1 MNTTATN
8 RSPELDA
15 VRRLLFPNLT
25 TADGW
30 ERIDRAFSGAA
41 DPKRVQAIEERASEL
56 VLLEGLKELETEL
69 DTD

>member
-56 VLLEGLKELETEL
+56 VLLEGMKELETEL

>member
-1 MNTTATN
+1 MNTTSAN
-8 RSPELDA
+8 RSPELDQ

-30 ERIDRAFSGAA
+30 ARIDRAFTGAA
-41 DPKRVQAIEERASEL
+41 DPNRVRAIEERASEL

>member
-41 DPKRVQAIEERASEL
+41 DPKRVSAIEERASEL
-56 VLLEGLKELETEL
+56 VLLEGMKELETEL

>member
-1 MNTTATN
+1 MNTTAAN
-8 RSPELDA
+8 RSPELDE

-25 TADGW
+25 TAEGW
-30 ERIDRAFSGAA
+30 AQIDRAFSGAA
-41 DPKRVQAIEERASEL
+41 DPNRVRAIEERASEL

>member
-41 DPKRVQAIEERASEL
+41 DPKRVRAIEERASEL

>member
-41 DPKRVQAIEERASEL
+41 DPKRVQAIEECASEL
-56 VLLEGLKELETEL
+56 VLLEGMKELETDL

>member
-1 MNTTATN
+1 MNTTAAN
-8 RSPELDA
+8 RSPELDE

-25 TADGW
+25 PAAGW
-30 ERIDRAFSGAA
+30 AQIDRAFGGAA
-41 DPKRVQAIEERASEL
+41 DPNRVRAIEERASEL

>member
-1 MNTTATN
+1 MKTTAAN
-8 RSPELDA
+8 RSPELDQ

-30 ERIDRAFSGAA
+30 AQIDRAFSGAA
-41 DPKRVQAIEERASEL
+41 DPKRVQAIEDRALEL
-56 VLLEGLKELETEL
+56 VLVEGLKELETEL

>member
-25 TADGW
+25 AADGW
-30 ERIDRAFSGAA
+30 AQIDRAFSGAA
-41 DPKRVQAIEERASEL
+41 DPNRVRAIEECASEI

-69 DTD
+69 DRH

>member
-41 DPKRVQAIEERASEL
+41 DPKRVQAIEECASEL
-56 VLLEGLKELETEL
+56 VLLEGMKELETEL

>member
-69 DTD
+69 DMH

>member
-1 MNTTATN
+1 MNTTAAN
-8 RSPELDA
+8 RSPELDE

-30 ERIDRAFSGAA
+30 AQIDRAFSGAA
-41 DPKRVQAIEERASEL
+41 DPNRVRAIEERASEL

-69 DTD
+69 DSD

>member
-41 DPKRVQAIEERASEL
+41 DPKRVRAIEERASEL
-56 VLLEGLKELETEL
+56 VLLEGMKELETEL

>member
-1 MNTTATN
+1 MNQTATN
-8 RSPELDA
+8 RSPELDE

-30 ERIDRAFSGAA
+30 ERIDRAVSGAA
-41 DPKRVQAIEERASEL
+41 DPKRVQAIEERASEI
-56 VLLEGLKELETEL
+56 VLLEGMKELETEL

>member
-8 RSPELDA
+8 RSPELDE
-15 VRRLLFPNLT
+15 VRRLLFPNLMA
-25 TADGW
+25 ADGW